1 MHIAVLAK
9 VVPDYAVPSSDF
21 VLVDK
26 RAHSKYTRMIGL
38 YDENAIET
46 GVQLK
51 EKYGASLTIISYGR
65 DSDVPVLRKAL
76 AMGADRLVLIP
87 GESDDAQVVAAN
99 LKLAIDKLE
108 NIDLILA
115 GQQSADMDRGLVH
128 GLTAGMLGY
137 PFIHQV
143 SRISAENGAWTVDQ
157 IMENGVRELTVS
169 GKAVFS
175 ITSVPENVP
184 RIPAVRDIF
193 GAKKKPVEKI
203 ASVNGNRTGVTEIS
217 VEIPRLTSV
226 CELIPVDD
234 PAVMAQSL
242 LKRLREARYL

>member
-21 VLVDK
+21 ELVDN
-26 RAHSKYTRMIGL
+26 RAHAKYTRMIGL

-51 EKYGASLTIISYGR
+51 EKYGASLTVISYGR
-65 DSDVPVLRKAL
+65 DSDVSVLRKAL

-99 LKLAIDKLE
+99 LKLAIEKLE

-137 PFIHQV
+137 PFIPQV
-143 SRISAENGAWTVDQ
+143 SRTSVENGVWTVDQ
-157 IMENGVRELTVS
+157 IMENGVRELSVS

-184 RIPAVRDIF
+184 RIPTVRDIF

-203 ASVNGNRTGVTEIS
+203 ASINGNLAGVTETS

-234 PAVMAQSL
+234 PGVMAQTL

>member
-21 VLVDK
+21 ELVDN
-26 RAHSKYTRMIGL
+26 RAHAKYTRMIGL

-51 EKYGASLTIISYGR
+51 QKYAASLTVISYGR
-65 DSDVPVLRKAL
+65 DSDVPILRKAL
-76 AMGADRLVLIP
+76 AMGADRLVLIQ
-87 GESDDAQVVAAN
+87 GESDDAYTLAAN
-99 LKLAIDKLE
+99 LKLAIEKLG
-108 NIDLILA
+108 DVDMILA

-128 GLTAGMLGY
+128 GLTAGMLGC
-137 PFIHQV
+137 PFIPQV
-143 SRISAENGAWTVDQ
+143 SRISSENGVWTVDQ
-157 IMENGVRELTVS
+157 IMENGVREMSVS

-193 GAKKKPVEKI
+193 GAKKKPVEKM
-203 ASVNGNRTGVTEIS
+203 ASVSGNGACVTETS
-217 VEIPRLTSV
+217 VEIPVLTSV

-234 PAVMAQSL
+234 PGVMAQTL